1 MRQMREQQDR
11 NRAAECRRNR
21 EIASLKKDQRRAEV
35 TGKKNIGYKSVIC
48 FILFVLNLNLT
59 TIVLNTLVFSDQ
71 FSWDQILFFNSLVP
85 AKTDGSPEKTTRT
98 DASQEE

>member
-35 TGKKNIGYKSVIC
+35 AKKK
-48 FILFVLNLNLT
+48 VL
-59 TIVLNTLVFSDQ
+59 
-71 FSWDQILFFNSLVP
+71 
-85 AKTDGSPEKTTRT
+85 
-98 DASQEE
+98 

>member
-35 TGKKNIGYKSVIC
+35 AKKKKCCKCVIC
-48 FILFVLNLNLT
+48 FIL
-59 TIVLNTLVFSDQ
+59 
-71 FSWDQILFFNSLVP
+71 SL
-85 AKTDGSPEKTTRT
+85 
-98 DASQEE
+98 

>member
-35 TGKKNIGYKSVIC
+35 TEKKILVIK
-48 FILFVLNLNLT
+48 
-59 TIVLNTLVFSDQ
+59 VF
-71 FSWDQILFFNSLVP
+71 FALFFLS
-85 AKTDGSPEKTTRT
+85 
-98 DASQEE
+98 